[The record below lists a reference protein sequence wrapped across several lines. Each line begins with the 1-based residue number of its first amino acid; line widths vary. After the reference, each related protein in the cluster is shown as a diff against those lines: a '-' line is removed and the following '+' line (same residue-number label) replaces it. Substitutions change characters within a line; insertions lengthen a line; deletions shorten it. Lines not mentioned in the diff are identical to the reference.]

1 MKTIT
6 LNIFPEVPMIADSQK
21 SQLCAIRVEKELI
34 RQERSTRYIRAARK
48 AIKMMNEGN
57 HRWGYN
63 PGSTMLCE
71 VWRWNS
77 VQSGFTVRLV
87 DTKQADRNTVYDDIA
102 IQFYDSGEIVTTY
115 DFQ

>member
-1 MKTIT
+1 MKAT
-6 LNIFPEVPMIADSQK
+6 LCPH
-21 SQLCAIRVEKELI
+21 RVETELI
-34 RQERSTRYIRAARK
+34 KQQRDIRYIRAARK
-48 AIKMMNEGN
+48 AIDMMNNGN

-63 PGSTMLCE
+63 PGGTMLCE

-87 DTKQADRNTVYDDIA
+87 DTKRADRNTVYDDIA
-102 IQFYDSGEIVTTY
+102 IQFYDSGEIATTY